1 MIFIQILQISV
12 RLTPDPAGW
21 SFVNV
26 ESCLILSPILS
37 LVLRILGWQVEQ
49 FFQLQWIEL
58 AMEEQRDRLSL
69 VTDSDSLKL
78 HQMVLPQDA
87 YDLLKADILLL

>member
-26 ESCLILSPILS
+26 ESSLILSPILS
-37 LVLRILGWQVEQ
+37 PVLRILGWQVEQ
-49 FFQLQWIEL
+49 FFPSQWIEL
-58 AMEEQRDRLSL
+58 AMDEQRDRLSL
-69 VTDSDSLKL
+69 VTEADSLEL

-87 YDLLKADILLL
+87 HDLLKAETLLL

>member
-21 SFVNV
+21 SFIKV
-26 ESCLILSPILS
+26 ESSLILSP
-37 LVLRILGWQVEQ
+37 VLRILGWQVEQ
-49 FFQLQWIEL
+49 FFPSQWVEL
-58 AMEEQRDRLSL
+58 AMDEQRDRLYI
-69 VTDSDSLKL
+69 VTDADSLKL